1 MTVYYEWDVETVS
14 RDADDALEGDE
25 ILEHNHVGSF
35 KEAMAYLKE
44 YVDDYRVY
52 HRIVLVRDSD
62 TERSWAQFDL
72 TKFELDEFF
81 DDSYREICRVPSKFH
96 KEVLKQKELSK

>member
-44 YVDDYRVY
+44 YVDDDKVY

-62 TERSWAQFDL
+62 TERSWAQFNL
-72 TKFELDEFF
+72 NKFELDEFF
-81 DDSYREICRVPSKFH
+81 DDTYRVICRVPSKFH